1 MHPHQPRRGHSF
13 DPGTAHHHR
22 DQQLQ
27 FAFSSISM
35 PFRLHSADHSLKRA
49 TLTRTATRLLA
60 SSSPNN
66 RNIHNNNN
74 NNPVWSEGDKTFIQT
89 KDKEECQEAIIEEVR
104 GSGWFTVRLKAT
116 QEVQKVRTSQL
127 LSAPSDGETN
137 STGYSATEALNPI
150 VSSMPTPSK
159 LPVVETS
166 LAGSSIRLEDL
177 PLEEPVQAI
186 PAMTVNIEEKE
197 DAIPSVATKSE
208 AAAVKTSLPPP
219 PRMDNL
225 DALIQSNN
233 TTDIDDSAV
242 VDEEYLKQ
250 ITHHA
255 TAVQHWVVFTDLHV
269 APSSLNTTLQVLRRV
284 HELALQRQA
293 GIICL
298 GDFWHHRGTL
308 RVDCLNAILAEL
320 KTWQVPLVMMP
331 GNHDQVTL
339 GGQSHSLTPMEQA
352 YRCTTTVV
360 GGSDTTASITSDS
373 VPGPLIFSHPTLFAG
388 ALFVPHIR
396 DLDVLTAVLQSD
408 MAQHKAQAIFVHA
421 DVTGAYM
428 NDLIVSTGGVHPS
441 VFPAS
446 KPIYSGH
453 FHKPHTVT
461 FQNTKDKQKHPVAI
475 EYVGSP
481 YETSLAEAQQTK
493 ALVVLDASQQWKCI
507 ERIPISIGRKHYRPT
522 SLAELLQF
530 SLATK
535 EFTAEKQEMVI
546 CDVRPGDRIVA
557 TLSRSDMKALE
568 EESQGSTKGVG
579 DHIRRLRKG
588 GVTIELRE
596 TKNTNGGESVSSV
609 TSVDTAALEDLTPVS
624 TWKHFCEEQIR
635 REIADEG
642 EARALQ
648 EAGLALL
655 DELDE
660 ESELSPVRDLL
671 MATATNLE
679 LEAVTVEGYGPFAG
693 RVHYPLKERGLVL
706 LRGSN
711 QDGGSDR

>member
-1 MHPHQPRRGHSF
+1 M
-13 DPGTAHHHR
+13 
-22 DQQLQ
+22 
-27 FAFSSISM
+27 
-35 PFRLHSADHSLKRA
+35 
-49 TLTRTATRLLA
+49 
-60 SSSPNN
+60 
-66 RNIHNNNN
+66 
-74 NNPVWSEGDKTFIQT
+74 
-89 KDKEECQEAIIEEVR
+89 IEEVR
-104 GSGWFTVRLKAT
+104 GSGWFTVRLTAT
-116 QEVQKVRTSQL
+116 QQLQKVRTSQL
-127 LSAPSDGETN
+127 LTAAANNPKDSGNSDTRDN
-137 STGYSATEALNPI
+137 TVVADNLMASAT
-150 VSSMPTPSK
+150 STPSK
-159 LPVVETS
+159 VVDTGTI
-166 LAGSSIRLEDL
+166 AGTFIQLEDL

-186 PAMTVNIEEKE
+186 PAMTVNVEEN
-197 DAIPSVATKSE
+197 DVAIPPVSANESKIS
-208 AAAVKTSLPPP
+208 SPLPPP

-225 DALIQSNN
+225 DTIIQNN
-233 TTDIDDSAV
+233 RHATTTKTDHSAF
-242 VDEEYLKQ
+242 DEEYLQ
-250 ITHHA
+250 QVAHHA

-284 HELALQRQA
+284 HELALKRQA

-320 KTWQVPLVMMP
+320 KSWQVPLVMMP

-352 YRCTTTVV
+352 YRCTTTISAS
-360 GGSDTTASITSDS
+360 GSSDTTAAITGDS

-408 MAQHKAQAIFVHA
+408 MAQHEAQAIFVHA

-461 FQNTKDKQKHPVAI
+461 YQNSGNKEKQPVAI

-481 YETSLAEAQQTK
+481 YETSLAEAEQSK

-507 ERIPISIGRKHYRPT
+507 ERIPISVGRKHYKPK
-522 SLAELLQF
+522 SLVELLQF

-535 EFTAEKQEMVI
+535 TSTPENPEISTSYAKA
-546 CDVRPGDRIVA
+546 GDRIVA
-557 TLSRSDMKALE
+557 SFSRSDMKALE
-568 EESQGSTKGVG
+568 EENEASTTGFG
-579 DHIRRLRKG
+579 DHIRGLRRG

-596 TKNTNGGESVSSV
+596 TKNKNEGENIPSV
-609 TSVDTAALEDLTPVS
+609 TSVDTAALEEMTPVS
-624 TWKHFCEEQIR
+624 TWKHFCEEQIL
-635 REIADEG
+635 REIVDEQEG
-642 EARALQ
+642 RALQ

-660 ESELSPVRDLL
+660 STSSKENESSLARDLL
-671 MATATNLE
+671 LATTTNLE
-679 LEAVTVEGYGPFAG
+679 LEAVTVEGYGPFVE